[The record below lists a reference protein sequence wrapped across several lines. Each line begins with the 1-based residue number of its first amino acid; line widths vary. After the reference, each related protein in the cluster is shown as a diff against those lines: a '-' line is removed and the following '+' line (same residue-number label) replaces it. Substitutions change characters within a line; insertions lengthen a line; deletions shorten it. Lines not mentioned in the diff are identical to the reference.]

1 MTASASSSAA
11 RRRATV
17 GARFGLTMAVALA
30 GAGCAAAGTSPTPTA
45 VPTSVVG
52 SPAVSSVAP
61 SAPSAPTPAS
71 PSAGTT
77 QTDWGEIRDALPAA
91 FPLPP
96 GAEPSDLPD
105 GPYSGAF
112 TTTTPAAGVAT
123 AVEAGLRDAGWTGVT
138 VSGPTEAG
146 EVTIDATGATA
157 GCRARV
163 SVRPLGGLAAIVVL
177 YGAACP

>member
-1 MTASASSSAA
+1 MTG
-11 RRRATV
+11 RRRASRV
-17 GARFGLTMAVALA
+17 LVIGAVPLAVAA
-30 GAGCAAAGTSPTPTA
+30 AFAGCAAAGTSSSPTA

-61 SAPSAPTPAS
+61 DAPSASTPAS

-96 GAEPSDLPD
+96 GAEPSDLPE

-112 TTTTPAAGVAT
+112 TTTTPAAGAAT
-123 AVEAGLRDAGWTGVT
+123 AVEAGLRDAGWTDVT
-138 VSGPTEAG
+138 ISGPTEAG
-146 EVTIDATGATA
+146 EVTIDGTGAAA

-163 SVRPLGGLAAIVVL
+163 SIRPLGGLTAIVVL

>member
-1 MTASASSSAA
+1 MTDRGRDS
-11 RRRATV
+11 RVLVV
-17 GARFGLTMAVALA
+17 GAVLLAVAA
-30 GAGCAAAGTSPTPTA
+30 AIAGCTAAGTSPSPTA
-45 VPTSVVG
+45 VATSVVG

-61 SAPSAPTPAS
+61 SAPSASTPAT
-71 PSAGTT
+71 PPAGTT
-77 QTDWGEIRDALPAA
+77 QTDWGEIRDALPVA

-96 GAEPSDLPD
+96 GAEPADLPE

-112 TTTTPAAGVAT
+112 TMTTPAAGAAT
-123 AVEAGLRDAGWTGVT
+123 AVEAGLRDAGWTDVT
-138 VSGPTEAG
+138 ISGPTEAG

-163 SVRPLGGLAAIVVL
+163 SVRPLGGLTAIVVL